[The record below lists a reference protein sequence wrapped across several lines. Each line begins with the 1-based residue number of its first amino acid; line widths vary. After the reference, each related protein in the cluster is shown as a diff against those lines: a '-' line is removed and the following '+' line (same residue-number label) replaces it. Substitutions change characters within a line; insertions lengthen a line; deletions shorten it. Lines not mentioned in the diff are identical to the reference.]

1 MSCFVF
7 VSLGQLTDANL
18 YADSGQQLRADDPS
32 ALKDIIAIVQTK
44 LSSQE
49 TTLTYIHFP
58 SYSSY
63 NIY

>member
-1 MSCFVF
+1 MSCFIF
-7 VSLGQLTDANL
+7 VLLGQLTDANL
-18 YADSGQQLRADDPS
+18 YTDSGQQLRADDPS

-44 LSSQE
+44 LSSQG